1 MSNYRPENLLG
12 TTKNTT
18 DSSLWKERYLPDLQL
33 AGDGALSSIDKG
45 LSYARDFMADA
56 NPGTDPDKIRTAA
69 VKWALATDTNDE
81 GLKKQADFELMDS
94 LAPGSVGTNAIGTP
108 SLSEYIRRKDEYD
121 YKTGRYTT
129 TANASK
135 TPTAQ
140 TRELQTL
147 LNRGGYTDRFGN
159 ALKED
164 GILGA
169 KTLYAANQYME
180 NSDDSDHTA
189 SSNGLEFGKYGEV
202 YKRIDLNRGDTLS
215 GIAKSEVND
224 PTAYTRMKYDGDAE
238 HLQQGQLVDI
248 TDIYNADYPN
258 PNPAFDRRRH
268 GMEYDEKNNLFY
280 ADDGKTYYVARPSDG
295 DTLEGIAAAIVADKS
310 AAADIKRDNESVAL
324 QDGELLDV
332 TDLFNKNYPNPNPN
346 AESSSGFA
354 APFSGYKFDSSHD
367 APLAAGTPVYAIADG
382 VITYKTVKSADDRF
396 VGYGNLVELSFD
408 GGTAKYAHLSSVT
421 GYPEDA
427 SASYRRSQKS
437 GVDKVT
443 VIGTRRV
450 KKGDIIGYSGN
461 TGNSSGPHLHFELY
475 LGGKQVDP
483 RTYFEE

>member
-81 GLKKQADFELMDS
+81 ALKKQADFELMDS

-108 SLSEYIRRKDEYD
+108 SLSEYIRKKDEYD

-169 KTLYAANQYME
+169 KTLYAANQADE
-180 NSDDSDHTA
+180 AEPSVTA
-189 SSNGLEFGKYGEV
+189 MQAKTA
-202 YKRIDLNRGDTLS
+202 DTLKQRDNYSYTDKVALTS
-215 GIAKSEVND
+215 GGGWSTKAKEFAGRDKKIWFLSCYEC
-224 PTAYTRMKYDGDAE
+224 RMVVRKIKKTSRRVCDCEWLLHRRKGISGA
-238 HLQQGQLVDI
+238 
-248 TDIYNADYPN
+248 
-258 PNPAFDRRRH
+258 RRR
-268 GMEYDEKNNLFY
+268 
-280 ADDGKTYYVARPSDG
+280 
-295 DTLEGIAAAIVADKS
+295 I
-310 AAADIKRDNESVAL
+310 
-324 QDGELLDV
+324 
-332 TDLFNKNYPNPNPN
+332 
-346 AESSSGFA
+346 
-354 APFSGYKFDSSHD
+354 
-367 APLAAGTPVYAIADG
+367 
-382 VITYKTVKSADDRF
+382 
-396 VGYGNLVELSFD
+396 LV
-408 GGTAKYAHLSSVT
+408 
-421 GYPEDA
+421 
-427 SASYRRSQKS
+427 
-437 GVDKVT
+437 
-443 VIGTRRV
+443 
-450 KKGDIIGYSGN
+450 
-461 TGNSSGPHLHFELY
+461 
-475 LGGKQVDP
+475 
-483 RTYFEE
+483 